1 MQDKPANK
9 SKDDFQSLSVE
20 EVEKLLFPQGTEF
33 NEDGQKMLFEHYKI
47 LAQSSEQLASRR
59 QTVNGFFLSLNTFML
74 AGMGFIFKE
83 SFELYY
89 HEHHRIMKLMFL
101 AIALSITGLVIDLNW
116 SRLIESYGKLLQ
128 AQVHVMEALERHCRA
143 AVMTAQTAFHRKDF
157 HSLSALEKNIAHT
170 FQAIYIL
177 SAIGA
182 LLLILFRPP
191 SLPHP

>member
-1 MQDKPANK
+1 MQDNQEKRETSAL
-9 SKDDFQSLSVE
+9 SLE
-20 EVEKLLFPQGTEF
+20 ELEILLFPGGTNF
-33 NEDGQKMLFEHYKI
+33 DEDGKKALFEHYKI

-83 SFELYY
+83 SFELYV
-89 HEHHRIMKLMFL
+89 HEHHRVMRLMVL
-101 AIALSITGLVIDLNW
+101 AIALATTGLIVDMNW
-116 SRLIESYGKLLQ
+116 SRLIESYGNLLQ
-128 AQVHVMEALERHCRA
+128 AQTRVMEALERHTKA
-143 AVMTAQTAFHRKDF
+143 AVITAQTAFHRKDF

-170 FQAIYIL
+170 FQGIFIA

-191 SLPHP
+191 MVPLH